1 MHRLPGLLV
10 VLPNAVGVQLQLI
23 IGIIVIVSLLERTG
37 TLPEAGASKNII
49 CMTNEKLALSLY
61 AQNCGGFLSKLRR
74 DWMFNRQGDVW
85 ICSADRG

>member
-1 MHRLPGLLV
+1 MHRVPGLLV

-49 CMTNEKLALSLY
+49 CMTNETSLV
-61 AQNCGGFLSKLRR
+61 QL
-74 DWMFNRQGDVW
+74 
-85 ICSADRG
+85 